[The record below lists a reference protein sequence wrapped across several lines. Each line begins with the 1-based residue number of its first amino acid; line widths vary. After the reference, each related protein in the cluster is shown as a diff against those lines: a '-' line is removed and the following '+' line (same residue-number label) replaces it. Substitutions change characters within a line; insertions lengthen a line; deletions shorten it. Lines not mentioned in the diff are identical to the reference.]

1 MDIHSITTHLQT
13 RFGDTAQFIPPDAWQ
28 VETEDYRLLII
39 LSGDKHW
46 IRVMVPILPA
56 AIAQPYFSQIL
67 EANFDL
73 TQEARYA
80 LHQEVLWGVFQYA
93 LQEMTDIRLDKV
105 ISQLLSMKKEGIDPF
120 FNSLVEQQ
128 IRQIIRVA
136 KQQGQSLEETM
147 KSLDRFY
154 SEGIMGD
161 MTGAYQGQ
169 VLESWR
175 RQLERFWSEEGA

>member
-1 MDIHSITTHLQT
+1 
-13 RFGDTAQFIPPDAWQ
+13 
-28 VETEDYRLLII
+28 
-39 LSGDKHW
+39 
-46 IRVMVPILPA
+46 
-56 AIAQPYFSQIL
+56 
-67 EANFDL
+67 
-73 TQEARYA
+73 
-80 LHQEVLWGVFQYA
+80 
-93 LQEMTDIRLDKV
+93 
-105 ISQLLSMKKEGIDPF
+105 MKKEGIDPF